1 MKQVLAALCI
11 YALACSSVGAQTK
24 TGRDI
29 HGLAGPVKTLHIK
42 NFEAPLLEGR
52 PGLPKERQQRLIT
65 FDVNGYETEQ
75 DLYGRD
81 GALFKKWL
89 YGYDANGYKS
99 EESSYEASGKL
110 EWRKTFRYEFNA
122 RGNVSTLSIYDSDGT
137 LDARMVKTYNERG
150 LQTDNT
156 TYDSKGSVSNKS
168 LFRFDDKGVLTE
180 FALYNSAGVLVQ
192 KQVPNSGQNEM
203 ILNNDDGTFKRRE
216 VRSTPTREDLDSHGN
231 WTKQTTKKVV
241 TQSGRT
247 EEVLEITQRIIAY
260 Y

>member
-1 MKQVLAALCI
+1 MYV
-11 YALACSSVGAQTK
+11 LACSSVGAQAK
-24 TGRDI
+24 TGKDI
-29 HGLAGPVKTLHIK
+29 HGLVGPVKTLQIK
-42 NFEAPLLEGR
+42 SFEAPVLDGR
-52 PGLPKERQQRLIT
+52 PGLPKELQQLLIT
-65 FDVNGYETEQ
+65 FDTNGYETQQ

-99 EESSYEASGKL
+99 EELSYEASGKL
-110 EWRKTFRYEFNA
+110 EWRRTFRYEFNA
-122 RGNVSTLSIYDSDGT
+122 QGRVSTLSIYDADGT

-168 LFRFDDKGVLTE
+168 LFRYDDKGALTE

-192 KQVPNSGQNEM
+192 KQVPKSGQNEM
-203 ILNNDDGTFKRRE
+203 ILNNDDGTLKRQE
-216 VRSTPTREDLDSHGN
+216 VRSTPTREDLDSRGN
-231 WTKQTTKKVV
+231 WTKQTTRKVV

-247 EEVLEITQRIIAY
+247 AEVLEITQRIITY